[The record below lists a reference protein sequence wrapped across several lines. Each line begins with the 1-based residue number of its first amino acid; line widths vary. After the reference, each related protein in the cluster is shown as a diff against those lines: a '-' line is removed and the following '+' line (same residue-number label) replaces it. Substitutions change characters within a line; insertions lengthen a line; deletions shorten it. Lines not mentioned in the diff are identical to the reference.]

1 MRGKR
6 GRRVR
11 IGAAVRFPFWVGF
24 PRRVNQR
31 RVTTRSPEP
40 FHLGPGVSSR
50 IIGEVSQF
58 PSDSHSCCHTAGHQL
73 YDRNPPRLCK
83 VHLLMCW
90 HIFTGRSGL
99 VSTYAVYMLLTCVL
113 FHLATVTHVTL
124 LQEYKH
130 NIWASAVPRDCF
142 GPAQTDPL

>member
-1 MRGKR
+1 MHYKCKNIDGTQLVHVFGSWGLVAITHECRSTNDLNNEMHHCLYPRDKTSKKETNKEKRMRGKR

-11 IGAAVRFPFWVGF
+11 TGAAVRFPFWVGF

-40 FHLGPGVSSR
+40 FHLCPGVSSR

-83 VHLLMCW
+83 VHLIC
-90 HIFTGRSGL
+90 
-99 VSTYAVYMLLTCVL
+99 
-113 FHLATVTHVTL
+113 
-124 LQEYKH
+124 
-130 NIWASAVPRDCF
+130 
-142 GPAQTDPL
+142 